1 MKGERRSEAIW
12 IESKKYWQIKV
23 QKDGVRKGFTSSTP
37 GRRGKHEAENKAD
50 EWLERGTSEMR
61 FKQAWE
67 IYMDDQAKR
76 TGTANTA
83 KLDTCYRCYLEP
95 NIGDRK
101 LSSITPILWQS
112 CIDAAAVKGLSV
124 RTCVNIRGAITSFVN
139 YALRSRWDIQ
149 RIESRELV
157 IPQSAAPKKEKIV
170 LQPNEIRTLFSDPNY
185 IRYGKPFEAH
195 YIHAWRFMVAT
206 GMRRGELCGLRNED
220 ISNNILTIR
229 RSINNDNEITCG
241 KNRNARRT
249 IELTSTAMHI
259 LDDQRAMLNRKGLIS
274 PWVFPGQHGE
284 MPNPNYIYDQWA
296 TWRKQHGIKSSLH
309 ELRHTF
315 ISLNKADLPLELMK
329 AVVGHSSS
337 MDTFGVYGHE
347 IEGERHR
354 AAQIIDGVFQS
365 VFNPRDGETKNET
378 GGKVGGTK
386 N

>member
-23 QKDGVRKGFTSSTP
+23 QKDGVRKGFTSTTP

-50 EWLERGTSEMR
+50 EWLERGTSDMR

-170 LQPNEIRTLFSDPNY
+170 LQPNEIRVLFTQSGFQ
-185 IRYGKPFEAH
+185 RYGRIIEAH
-195 YIHAWRFMVAT
+195 YIYAFRFLVAT
-206 GMRRGELCGLRNED
+206 GLRRGELCGLRNED
-220 ISNNILTIR
+220 VNGNVLTIR
-229 RSINNDNEITCG
+229 RSVNSLNEITTG

-249 IELTSTAMHI
+249 IELTPTAMRV
-259 LDDQRAMLNRKGLIS
+259 LEDQRKMLRRNGLIS
-274 PWVFPGQHGE
+274 EWIFCDQYGE
-284 MPNPNYIYDQWA
+284 LAHPNCIYDQWD
-296 TWRKQHGIKSSLH
+296 TYRRHHGIKSNLH
-309 ELRHTF
+309 ELRLTF
-315 ISLNKADLPLELMK
+315 ISLNKADLPIELMK
-329 AVVGHSSS
+329 SVVGHSSS

-347 IEGERHR
+347 IDGERHR
-354 AAQIIDGVFQS
+354 AAQIINGVFDS
-365 VFNPRDGETKNET
+365 VLKSPSSANNLPPTFPP
-378 GGKVGGTK
+378 V
-386 N
+386 

>member
-50 EWLERGTSEMR
+50 EWLERGTSDMR

-67 IYMDDQAKR
+67 IYMDDQTKR

-83 KLDTCYRCYLEP
+83 KLDTCYRCYLDP

-139 YALRSRWDIQ
+139 YALRARWEIE

-170 LQPNEIRTLFSDPNY
+170 LQPDEIRVLFTQSGFP
-185 IRYGKPFEAH
+185 RYGRVIEAH
-195 YIHAWRFMVAT
+195 YIHAFRFMVAT
-206 GMRRGELCGLRNED
+206 GLRRGELCGLRNED
-220 ISNNILTIR
+220 VNGNILTIR
-229 RSINNDNEITCG
+229 RSVNSLNEITTG

-249 IELTSTAMHI
+249 IELTPTAMRV
-259 LDDQRAMLNRKGLIS
+259 LEDQREMLRRKGVIS
-274 PWVFPGQHGE
+274 EWIFCDQNGE
-284 MPNPNYIYDQWA
+284 LAHPNCIYDQWD
-296 TWRKQHGIKSSLH
+296 TYRRHHGIKSNLH

-315 ISLNKADLPLELMK
+315 ISLNKADLPIELMK
-329 AVVGHSSS
+329 SVVGHSSS

-347 IEGERHR
+347 IEGDRHR
-354 AAQIIDGVFQS
+354 AAKIIDGVFQS
-365 VFNPRDGETKNET
+365 VFNPSDENAENEM

-386 N
+386 K

>member
-1 MKGERRSEAIW
+1 MLRLRCLI
-12 IESKKYWQIKV
+12 V
-23 QKDGVRKGFTSSTP
+23 GV
-37 GRRGKHEAENKAD
+37 
-50 EWLERGTSEMR
+50 
-61 FKQAWE
+61 
-67 IYMDDQAKR
+67 
-76 TGTANTA
+76 
-83 KLDTCYRCYLEP
+83 
-95 NIGDRK
+95 
-101 LSSITPILWQS
+101 
-112 CIDAAAVKGLSV
+112 
-124 RTCVNIRGAITSFVN
+124 
-139 YALRSRWDIQ
+139 
-149 RIESRELV
+149 
-157 IPQSAAPKKEKIV
+157 KIV
-170 LQPNEIRTLFSDPNY
+170 RLHLIRVHWVQVAVHSIALPSESIIADFADA
-185 IRYGKPFEAH
+185 RVHGKPIEAH
-195 YIHAWRFMVAT
+195 YIHAWRFLVAT
-206 GMRRGELCGLRNED
+206 GLRRGELCGLKNED
-220 ISNNILTIR
+220 MSNNILMIR

-347 IEGERHR
+347 IEGERLR

-365 VFNPRDGETKNET
+365 VFNPQNRETKNET
-378 GGKVGGTK
+378 VGKVGGTQ